1 MPSAPPAAARSA
13 KAVHPVDEVP
23 PPLQLFAFGLQHV
36 LAMYAGAVAV
46 PLIVGGAMKLP
57 PADLAYLITADL
69 LISGI
74 ATLIQCVG
82 VWRFGVRLPLMQ
94 GCTFAAV
101 APMVLIGTG
110 SGGLPAI
117 YGAVIV
123 AGLAMVLLAPV
134 FGRLLRFFPPLVTGT
149 VILVIGL
156 SLMPVAGA
164 WVAGGEGAKD
174 FGAPKNLALS
184 LFVLLVVIG
193 VQRFAPPFL
202 SRIAVLVGIV
212 VGVLVAIPFGFT
224 DFGGVGDADWAGIS
238 TPFHFG
244 APTFEAGAIVSLLIV
259 SLVSMTETSGDI
271 IAVGEMTGR
280 RAEPGTLA
288 DGLRADGVST
298 VLGGVFNTFP
308 YTAFAQNVGL
318 VGMTRV
324 RSRWVVAAAGGM
336 LVLLG
341 LLPKLGAVVAAVPAP
356 VLGGA
361 GLVMFGTV
369 AASGLR
375 TLSEVDFKGN
385 HNLTVVAVALAV
397 GLLPVGVPTVY
408 DRFPDWF
415 QTVMHS
421 GISAGCLTA
430 LVLNLLFNHLP
441 GGKGSPE
448 ADGKP
453 ADEAAV
459 SPVSPASPDSP
470 ESPAS
475 PDASTPPV
483 PSASPA
489 PSAPSAS
496 SADGLAEPVGLAGGG
511 VEDVVEK
518 PGEERV

>member
-1 MPSAPPAAARSA
+1 
-13 KAVHPVDEVP
+13 
-23 PPLQLFAFGLQHV
+23 
-36 LAMYAGAVAV
+36 MYAGAVAV

-57 PADLAYLITADL
+57 AADLAYLITADL
-69 LISGI
+69 LVCGI

-82 VWRFGVRLPLMQ
+82 LWRFGVRLPIMQ

-101 APMVLIGTG
+101 SPMVMIGTTG
-110 SGGLPAI
+110 GGLPAI
-117 YGAVIV
+117 YGSVIV
-123 AGLAMVLLAPV
+123 AGLAIMLLAPV

-149 VILVIGL
+149 VILIIGV
-156 SLMPVAGA
+156 SLMPVAGNWA
-164 WVAGGEGAKD
+164 AGGSGAAD
-174 FGAPKNLALS
+174 FGDPGNIGLAA
-184 LFVLLVVIG
+184 FVLVVVLA
-193 VQRFAPPFL
+193 VQRFAPVFL
-202 SRIAVLVGIV
+202 SRIAVLIGIAVG
-212 VGVLVAIPFGFT
+212 LAVAVPMGFT
-224 DFGGVGDADWAGIS
+224 DFGGVADADWVGIS

-244 APTFEAGAIVSLLIV
+244 APAFEASAIVSM
-259 SLVSMTETSGDI
+259 LVVALVCMTETTGDF
-271 IAVGEMTGR
+271 IAVGELTGR
-280 RAEPGTLA
+280 KAEPRSLA
-288 DGLRADGVST
+288 DGLRADGLST

-375 TLSEVDFKGN
+375 TLAEVDFKGN
-385 HNLTVVAVALAV
+385 HNLTVVAVSLAV

-430 LVLNLLFNHLP
+430 IVLNLLFNHLP
-441 GGKGSPE
+441 ARAGSAAGE
-448 ADGKP
+448 P
-453 ADEAAV
+453 AGEPAR
-459 SPVSPASPDSP
+459 SGTTPV
-470 ESPAS
+470 
-475 PDASTPPV
+475 T
-483 PSASPA
+483 
-489 PSAPSAS
+489 
-496 SADGLAEPVGLAGGG
+496 
-511 VEDVVEK
+511 
-518 PGEERV
+518 PGEAV

>member
-1 MPSAPPAAARSA
+1 MTQSAPP
-13 KAVHPVDEVP
+13 AVHPVDEVP
-23 PPLQLFAFGLQHV
+23 PAAQLAAFGLQHV

-82 VWRFGVRLPLMQ
+82 VWRFGVRLPIMQ

-110 SGGLPAI
+110 QGGLPAI

-123 AGLAMVLLAPV
+123 SGLAMVLLAPV

-149 VILVIGL
+149 VILIIGL
-156 SLMPVAGA
+156 SLLPVAGA
-164 WVAGGEGAKD
+164 WVAGGEGSKD
-174 FGAPKNLALS
+174 FGEPKNIALAA
-184 LFVLLVVIG
+184 FVLVVVVG
-193 VQRFAPPFL
+193 VQRFAPPL
-202 SRIAVLVGIV
+202 ISRVAVLVGIL
-212 VGVLVAIPFGFT
+212 VGVLVAIPAGFT
-224 DFGGVGDADWAGIS
+224 DFGAVGDADWFGVS

-244 APTFEAGAIVSLLIV
+244 APSFEAGAIVSMLIV
-259 SLVSMTETSGDI
+259 ALVCMTETSGDI
-271 IAVGEMTGR
+271 VAVGEMTGR
-280 RAEPGTLA
+280 PAEPRTLA
-288 DGLRADGVST
+288 DGLRADGLST

-324 RSRWVVAAAGGM
+324 RSRWVVATAGGI

-341 LLPKLGAVVAAVPAP
+341 LLPKLGAVVAAIPAP

-361 GLVMFGTV
+361 GVVMFGTV
-369 AASGLR
+369 AASGVR
-375 TLSEVDFKGN
+375 TLARTGLRGEHD
-385 HNLTVVAVALAV
+385 LTVVAVSLAV

-408 DRFPDWF
+408 DGFPDWF

-430 LVLNLLFNHLP
+430 IVLNLLFHHLP
-441 GGKGSPE
+441 GREDG
-448 ADGKP
+448 ADGQGTG
-453 ADEAAV
+453 AAG
-459 SPVSPASPDSP
+459 
-470 ESPAS
+470 E
-475 PDASTPPV
+475 
-483 PSASPA
+483 PSAV
-489 PSAPSAS
+489 
-496 SADGLAEPVGLAGGG
+496 EPLTLQGGG
-511 VEDVVEK
+511 GKHPVEQPREQGV
-518 PGEERV
+518 